1 MKYFSKF
8 TVNDCNQQTKFFYKD
23 ILHITRSTSHYDSER
38 VTLMITFRDG
48 SNINIT
54 GIFNPQSNSIED
66 FEKGFEEWCE
76 YASTLVE
83 KGLLKDDI
91 LIGLE
96 QKVSDKLEAK
106 VEGILESMQDFSKQL
121 MSHSSHT
128 INQLNNHHFEA
139 VKELEKSMVEN
150 VIPALDNL
158 SKVSDSI
165 IEASSEVTK
174 FLGK

>member
-1 MKYFSKF
+1 MKYFSMF
-8 TVNDCNQQTKFFYKD
+8 EVEDNAQTKFYYKD
-23 ILHITRSTSHYDSER
+23 IMFVTRSVSSYDTNN
-38 VTLMITFRDG
+38 VTLEIIFKNESVIKI
-48 SNINIT
+48 SN
-54 GIFNPQSNSIED
+54 FSNSIKD
-66 FEKGFEEWCE
+66 FEKGFEQWRD

-83 KGLLKDDI
+83 NGLLKDDI
-91 LIGLE
+91 ILGLE
-96 QKVSDKLEAK
+96 QNISDRLEAK
-106 VEGILESMQDFSKQL
+106 VEGVLESMQEFSKKL

-139 VKELEKSMVEN
+139 VKELEKSMVDN

-158 SKVSDSI
+158 AKVSDSI

>member
-1 MKYFSKF
+1 MNYFSKF
-8 TVNDCNQQTKFFYKD
+8 TVKDSNQQIRFFYKD
-23 ILHITRSTSHYDSER
+23 IMHITRSTSHYDADR
-38 VTLMITFRDG
+38 VTLLIVFRDG
-48 SNINIT
+48 STINT
-54 GIFNPQSNSIED
+54 TEFVDSPSTSIED
-66 FEKGFEEWCE
+66 FEKGYDEWCE

-106 VEGILESMQDFSKQL
+106 VEGILESMQEFSKQL